1 MIYSHRARYCQSAP
15 ELRYGPAMTRDS
27 NNSKGFTLV
36 EMLMILGILGV
47 VFAMAVGMSP
57 TLINSARSDSAA
69 ISALNAVELARN
81 RAVGERR
88 DFQVIFTAPN
98 SIQVVRIEVPGPA
111 TTTVLNTFL
120 DNGQQFYLFTGM
132 PDTPDHFG
140 NASSIAFG
148 VTPTIE
154 FTSDGSLLDSNGDPV
169 NGTIFF
175 GDPVRATSARALTI
189 FGTTGL
195 IKVWKWD
202 GTQWTQ

>member
-1 MIYSHRARYCQSAP
+1 
-15 ELRYGPAMTRDS
+15 MTRDS

-36 EMLMILGILGV
+36 EMLMVLGILGV
-47 VFAMAVGMSP
+47 VFAMAVGMTPS
-57 TLINSARSDSAA
+57 IVNNARSDSATV
-69 ISALNAVELARN
+69 SALNAVELARN

-98 SIQVVRIEVPGPA
+98 SIKIVRIEVPGPA

-120 DNGQQFYLFTGM
+120 DNGQQFVKFTGM
-132 PDTPDHFG
+132 PDTPDNFG
-140 NASSIAFG
+140 NASAIAFG

-154 FTSDGSLLDSNGDPV
+154 FTSDGSLLDSSGDPV

-175 GDPVRATSARALTI
+175 GDPTRVTSARALTI

-195 IKVWKWD
+195 IKAWKWD
-202 GTQWTQ
+202 GSQWTQ